1 MKKKLLSIVCFS
13 IALSNACIVLGS
25 VEREVSL
32 DSLLQLSLEEL
43 IEIPVTASVASNRE
57 EPIVFTPAIVSSYV
71 VDDMAQ
77 FGLRTLRDILS
88 FIPGVIM
95 QDGLNG
101 NIQVMIRGISEG
113 FNQKVLFML
122 DEVPYW
128 MTPHGDMPLLG
139 IPIEGIE
146 KVEVIRGPGAVYY
159 GTNASGGV
167 IKVVTRKSGESR
179 VAVAGGS
186 NNLFNT
192 GGYLQHAWG
201 ENKFSVSFEY
211 QNDEGYD
218 GYLGSFTHRTRG
230 FFPAGEINKSNDIK
244 SILGRYEYNDFE
256 VMASVFRSEG
266 SGVAEPTLSELNEND
281 LRYDSY
287 LLHVGKKFSFD
298 KIDLRVF
305 TDYNN
310 YYLKFFTNNFV
321 GGVADG
327 GFRFD
332 DEDENYRFRGG
343 INLDYSFNPT
353 TAFFFGAEYEKRST
367 GSYEP
372 YNNETGA
379 SLSPQPI
386 LESFAQEEYSLY
398 SQVDLLLFDDLRVLL
413 GGRYTNNKDV
423 GDQFTPRASA
433 VYRIDNSQSIKLLY
447 SEGFNTPSLTQQ
459 NADLPPLIVGNPDLD
474 AETMETVDLA
484 YSRVTPTS
492 MFVANVFYLH
502 AQDFI
507 LKDRSSG
514 TIHFFNAGNFERWG
528 GELDFKYSL
537 NGTWSLL
544 ANLAYHY
551 QGDDRDEDY
560 ASAYVPKLTTSLGI
574 AWNKSNHQIG
584 ASLRTVGE
592 RAESN
597 SYEQLNLNYQYSR
610 NNWQLYVTLKNVLDD
625 EILNPNIGDFQD
637 RELPGGDDFNFLVG
651 AKYSF

>member
-1 MKKKLLSIVCFS
+1 MKKELLSLVCS
-13 IALSNACIVLGS
+13 SVILSNPGTGFSGEMEIVA
-25 VEREVSL
+25 L

-57 EPIVFTPAIVSSYV
+57 EPIIFTPAIVSSYV

-77 FGLRTLRDILS
+77 FGLRTLRDVLS
-88 FIPGVIM
+88 VIPGVIV

-146 KVEVIRGPGAVYY
+146 KVEVIRGPGAIYY

-167 IKVVTRKSGESR
+167 IKVVTRKTGKNR
-179 VAVAGGS
+179 VAVAAGS
-186 NNLFNT
+186 NDFFNA

-201 ENKFSVSFEY
+201 DNNFSVSYEY
-211 QNDEGYD
+211 QNDEGYEGD
-218 GYLGSFTHRTRG
+218 LGRTSTI
-230 FFPAGEINKSNDIK
+230 PSGEVNKQKDIK
-244 SILGRYEYNDFE
+244 SILASYEYKDF
-256 VMASVFRSEG
+256 RLQG
-266 SGVAEPTLSELNEND
+266 SAFKTVGTGIAERLWPGNEND
-281 LRYDSY
+281 LEYDSY
-287 LLHVGKKFSFD
+287 LIHAHQKISFD
-298 KIDLRVF
+298 KIDVKVF

-310 YYLKFFTNNFV
+310 YYLKFSTDNML
-321 GGVADG
+321 GGVTDG

-332 DEDENYRFRGG
+332 DEDKNYRFRGG
-343 INLDYSFNPT
+343 MSLDYSFIPT
-353 TAFFFGAEYEKRST
+353 ATLFLGAEYEKRST
-367 GSYEP
+367 GSYEA
-372 YNNETGA
+372 YNDETDA
-379 SLSPQPI
+379 TLMTI
-386 LESFAQEEYSLY
+386 LPGFSQEEHSLY
-398 SQVDLLLFDDLRVLL
+398 GQMDFLFFDDLRVLV
-413 GGRYTNNKDV
+413 GGRYTNNKDI
-423 GDQFTPRASA
+423 GDQFTPRVSA
-433 VYRIDNSQSIKLLY
+433 VYRIDESQSLKLLY

-459 NADLPPLIVGNPDLD
+459 RADAPPLIEGNPDLN

-507 LKDRSSG
+507 LKKRDNPLPG
-514 TIHFFNAGNFERWG
+514 IHFFNEGNFERWG
-528 GELDFKYSL
+528 GELDFKYRL
-537 NGTWSLL
+537 NSTWSLL

-560 ASAYVPKLTTSLGI
+560 ASVFVPVLTTSWGI
-574 AWNKSNHQIG
+574 SWNRDNHQIG
-584 ASLRTVGE
+584 ASLRTIGE

-597 SYEQLNLNYQYSR
+597 SYEQLNLNYQYSQD
-610 NNWQLYVTLKNVLDD
+610 NWQFYLTLRNVMDD

-637 RELPGGDDFNFLVG
+637 RELPGGDDFNFLAGV
-651 AKYSF
+651 KCSF

>member
-1 MKKKLLSIVCFS
+1 MKKKVLSLFCFS
-13 IALSNACIVLGS
+13 VILSNTGTVFSG
-25 VEREVSL
+25 EMQRVSL

-43 IEIPVTASVASNRE
+43 IEIPVTASVASSRE
-57 EPIVFTPAIVSSYV
+57 EPIIFTPAIVSSYV
-71 VDDMAQ
+71 ADDMAQ
-77 FGLRTLRDILS
+77 FGLRTLSDILS
-88 FIPGVIM
+88 FIPGVIV

-101 NIQVMIRGISEG
+101 NTQVMIRGISEG
-113 FNQKVLFML
+113 FNQKVLFIL

-167 IKVVTRKSGESR
+167 IKVVTRKSGKSR
-179 VAVAGGS
+179 VAVASGS
-186 NNLFNT
+186 NNFFNT

-201 ENKFSVSFEY
+201 DSKFSVSYEY
-211 QNDEGYD
+211 QNDEGYE
-218 GYLGSFTHRTRG
+218 GYLGGTDSIPVG
-230 FFPAGEINKSNDIK
+230 KVNKQKDIE
-244 SILGRYEYNDFE
+244 SILASYEYKDF
-256 VMASVFRSEG
+256 RLLG
-266 SGVAEPTLSELNEND
+266 SAFHTVGTGVAERLWPDNEND
-281 LRYDSY
+281 LEYDSY
-287 LLHVGKKFSFD
+287 LISAHQKISFD
-298 KIDLRVF
+298 EADVRF
-305 TDYNN
+305 FADYNR
-310 YYLKFFTNNFV
+310 YYLQFYTDNYLGNPF
-321 GGVADG
+321 DG

-332 DEDENYRFRGG
+332 EHDENYRFRGG
-343 INLDYSFNPT
+343 MNVDYSFSPT
-353 TAFFFGAEYEKRST
+353 VTGFFGGEYEKRST
-367 GSYEP
+367 GNYEG
-372 YNNETGA
+372 YNDVTDA
-379 SLSPQPI
+379 TMFTI
-386 LESFAQEEYSLY
+386 LPGFAQEEYSLY
-398 SQVDLLLFDDLRVLL
+398 GQMDILFFDDLRVVA
-413 GGRYTNNKDV
+413 GGRYTNNKDL
-423 GDQFTPRASA
+423 GDQFTPRVSA
-433 VYRIDNSQSIKLLY
+433 VYRLDNSQSIKLLY

-459 NADLPPLIVGNPDLD
+459 GADMPPVIVGNSNLD

-537 NGTWSLL
+537 NGTWSFL

-560 ASAYVPKLTTSLGI
+560 ASAYVPVLTTSWGI
-574 AWNKSNHQIG
+574 SWNRDNHQIG
-584 ASLRTVGE
+584 ASLRTIGE

-597 SYEQLNLNYQYSR
+597 SYEQLNLNYQYSQD
-610 NNWQLYVTLKNVLDD
+610 NWQFYLTLRNVMGD

-637 RELPGGDDFNFLVG
+637 RELPGDDDFNFLAG